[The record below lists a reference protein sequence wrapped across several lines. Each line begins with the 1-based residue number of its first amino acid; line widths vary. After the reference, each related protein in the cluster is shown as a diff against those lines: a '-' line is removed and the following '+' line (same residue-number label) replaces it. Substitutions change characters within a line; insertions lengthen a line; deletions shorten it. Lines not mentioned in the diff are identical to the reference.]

1 MSTDADAWRGV
12 SLTSLRR
19 SLAQLGEAEHGDFAM
34 RVLRLAG
41 VPEDHFDACVQV
53 DTPAGGLYAAYSRH
67 GLTSSLLCAVVA
79 GRSEFEEL
87 HWRST
92 GRRAICT
99 SRVPDGVHAA
109 VRTGRAGLLRVDDT
123 AMAGLDRAVLGVVQV
138 IPRGQLRPL
147 SWVGRD
153 AGVADPGLVLG
164 ALERNPLQLLVPCHR
179 VTHDNGQPCDAAYG
193 PAAGQ
198 MLRQAEGIGPARI
211 ERLVVSRTVYLGNGP
226 SRTFCYPTCT
236 DAGRTAPEDQ
246 RPFGSAVQA
255 QRAGYRPCRSCR
267 PVTS

>member
-1 MSTDADAWRGV
+1 MSSDADAWHGV
-12 SLTSLRR
+12 SLTSLCQR
-19 SLAQLGEAEHGDFAM
+19 LAQLGDAECGDFAM
-34 RVLRLAG
+34 RVLQQAG
-41 VPEDHFDACVQV
+41 IPEDRFDAWVLV

-67 GLTSSLLCAVVA
+67 GLTSSLLCAVVG
-79 GRSEFEEL
+79 GRSEFEEQ

-92 GRRAICT
+92 GRRAIRT

-123 AMAGLDRAVLGVVQV
+123 AMAGIDRAVLGVVRV

-179 VTHDNGQPCDAAYG
+179 VTHDNGEPCDAAYG

-198 MLRQAEGIGPARI
+198 MLRQAEGIGPAEV
-211 ERLVVSRTVYLGNGP
+211 ERLVLSRTVYLGNGE

-236 DAGRTAPEDQ
+236 DAGRTEPEDQ
-246 RPFGSAVQA
+246 RPFGSAAQA
-255 QRAGYRPCRSCR
+255 QQAGYRPCRGCR